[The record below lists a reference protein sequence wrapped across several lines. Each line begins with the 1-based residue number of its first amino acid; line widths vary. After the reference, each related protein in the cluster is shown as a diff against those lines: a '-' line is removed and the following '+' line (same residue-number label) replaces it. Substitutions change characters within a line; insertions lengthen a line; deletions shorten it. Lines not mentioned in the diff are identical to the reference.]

1 MQEVYINAQ
10 RIKRMREMPEIV
22 STIEKRTKSKIEI
35 SPTKDFVTIESND
48 AVMEFSAANII
59 TAFGRGFDVQ
69 IALLLLSDDYYF
81 SYIDLR
87 QIFGNSSRLQQI
99 KSRVIGEN
107 GRTKLYIESV
117 SGAHLSIYGHTIGF
131 IGMIEQ
137 INEAETAVR
146 TLVEGGSHKLAYQRM
161 EASHRKHKDYTHI
174 FK

>member
-10 RIKRMREMPEIV
+10 RIKRMREFPDIV
-22 STIEKRTKSKIEI
+22 STIERRTKSKIEI
-35 SPTKDFVTIESND
+35 NKKDDFIIIESSD
-48 AVMEFSAANII
+48 AIMEFTAANIV
-59 TAFGRGFDVQ
+59 TAFGRGFD
-69 IALLLLSDDYYF
+69 IETALLLLNDDYYF

-87 QIFGNSSRLQQI
+87 QIFGNSGRMQQI

-107 GRTKLYIESV
+107 GRTKIYIESV
-117 SGAHLSIYGHTIGF
+117 SGAHISVYGHTIGF
-131 IGMIEQ
+131 IGMIDQ